1 MAPLIAR
8 TADRRDVVQAEGC
21 LALHPQ
27 LRSRVLRGRDLDGTH
42 GPAPVGL
49 FELHQGIGKR
59 CGVAGHAQA
68 EDAGLGHARLH
79 HLLAPAGALGHGP
92 GSREAPAD
100 LGLEPHA
107 NDPAAERED
116 VLHVGAH
123 GIVDVLVVAQL
134 PHVARAGPVALGAG
148 RAAVRVELQAQSR
161 QVVLPGAGEDVDV
174 VAALPAGHV
183 ALADE
188 AAADEAAE
196 QPVGDERVAVAA
208 GVDDSAAPGDP
219 EDPEQMEDR
228 LLTLGA
234 GHLGART
241 PVVPPAQVQGAVHVD
256 RAKLRTGRRIP
267 LGERDRRRLR
277 TLGSREAQPTDLGRP
292 PPVRRVVAAGTVE
305 VPHAGKRS
313 GGS

>member
-1 MAPLIAR
+1 M
-8 TADRRDVVQAEGC
+8 
-21 LALHPQ
+21 
-27 LRSRVLRGRDLDGTH
+27 
-42 GPAPVGL
+42 
-49 FELHQGIGKR
+49 
-59 CGVAGHAQA
+59 
-68 EDAGLGHARLH
+68 
-79 HLLAPAGALGHGP
+79 
-92 GSREAPAD
+92 
-100 LGLEPHA
+100 
-107 NDPAAERED
+107 
-116 VLHVGAH
+116 
-123 GIVDVLVVAQL
+123 
-134 PHVARAGPVALGAG
+134 
-148 RAAVRVELQAQSR
+148 
-161 QVVLPGAGEDVDV
+161 

-188 AAADEAAE
+188 AAALEAAE

-256 RAKLRTGRRIP
+256 RPKLRSGRRVP

-277 TLGSREAQPTDLGRP
+277 TLGSREAQPFDLGRP
-292 PPVRRVVAAGTVE
+292 PPVGGLVAAGTVQ
-305 VPHAGKRS
+305 VPHARKRS